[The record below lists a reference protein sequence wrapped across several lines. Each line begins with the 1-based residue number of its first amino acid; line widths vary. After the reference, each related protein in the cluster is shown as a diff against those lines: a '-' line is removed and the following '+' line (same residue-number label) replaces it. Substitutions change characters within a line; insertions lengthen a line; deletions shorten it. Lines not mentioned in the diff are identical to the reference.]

1 MLLLHQESTKAEDWA
16 RNISDSILQTR
27 MLRPQNSSGTI
38 ATTTHMA
45 FQTSFK
51 SANRDPEDWG
61 DRMSIPKG
69 ETVTA
74 L

>member
-1 MLLLHQESTKAEDWA
+1 
-16 RNISDSILQTR
+16 

-38 ATTTHMA
+38 ATTTHIA

-51 SANRDPEDWG
+51 QANRDPEDWV

-74 L
+74 LQNPSAVKQGSMGHSGQGPWF